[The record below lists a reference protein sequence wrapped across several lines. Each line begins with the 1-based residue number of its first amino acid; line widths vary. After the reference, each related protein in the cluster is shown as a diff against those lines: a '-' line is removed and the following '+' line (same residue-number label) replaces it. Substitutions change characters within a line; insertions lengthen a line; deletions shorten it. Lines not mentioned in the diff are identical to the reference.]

1 MVLESICEI
10 VNPLLH
16 VDIVVVCR
24 YGAETSTSRVG
35 VSKARALEHKGQRE
49 WNRFLR
55 IPRLR
60 SEGWGRSKI
69 IEKK

>member
-1 MVLESICEI
+1 
-10 VNPLLH
+10 
-16 VDIVVVCR
+16 
-24 YGAETSTSRVG
+24 
-35 VSKARALEHKGQRE
+35 LEHKGQRE

-69 IEKK
+69 IEKNRRRRRRRKRRGIRRRRKKKAD